1 MSAFE
6 ISFNA
11 VVPIFLMMILGF
23 IAKKLKIIG
32 PEFVAQATKF
42 VFRVSLPAMV
52 FSKVASID
60 LSTGIEISQLYL
72 MIFCAVGITLA
83 FLISKLVSKVFIKEI
98 MNERGYV
105 PGAFMQG
112 AFRCNYMIVGYP
124 VLLNLFG
131 DAIVVNM
138 ALVTLVVIPT
148 FNIISIIAL
157 TPPNTHNSIKKYT
170 TILMNVVKN
179 PLIIGIVLGFVSS
192 FMKIEYPTAFQNF
205 VNMTGNLAT
214 PLALVAI
221 GAFFH
226 FDHFKDTLK
235 EVVGAVS
242 LKLIVFP
249 ILMSAIAY
257 FIGFSP
263 MNIILIGVLFGGPT
277 AVSSFA
283 MSSEMG
289 GDSVLS
295 GNIVILSSGLCVISY
310 MIIITTWISILGI
323 A

>member
-6 ISFNA
+6 VSFNA

-23 IAKKLKIIG
+23 GAKKFNIIG
-32 PEFVAQATKF
+32 SEFVSQATKF
-42 VFRVSLPAMV
+42 VFRISLPAMI

-60 LSTGIEISQLYL
+60 LTVGIEISQIYL
-72 MIFCAVGITLA
+72 MIFCSVGIVVA
-83 FLISKLVSKVFIKEI
+83 FLLSKLVTKFYIKEAI
-98 MNERGYV
+98 NNRGYV
-105 PGAFMQG
+105 SGAFMQG
-112 AFRCNYMIVGYP
+112 AFRCNYMIIGYP

-131 DAIVVNM
+131 DDIVVNM

-148 FNIISIIAL
+148 FNVVSIIAL
-157 TPPNTHNSIKKYT
+157 TKPNSHNSMSKYT
-170 TILMNVVKN
+170 DILLNVVKN

-192 FMKIEYPTAFQNF
+192 YLNIGYPTSLNSF
-205 VNMTGNLAT
+205 VTMTGNLAT

-226 FDHFKDTLK
+226 FDDFKDTLK
-235 EVVGAVS
+235 NVIGAVS
-242 LKLIVFP
+242 LKLIVVP
-249 ILMSAIAY
+249 LIMSVAAY
-257 FIGFSP
+257 LLGFSA
-263 MNIILIGVLFGGPT
+263 MNIILISVLFGGPT

-289 GDSVLS
+289 GDAVLS
-295 GNIVILSSGLCVISY
+295 GNIVILSSGLCVVSY